1 MEELLENA
9 LFYIIIFFVA
19 VTIIAFIKEQI
30 EKTVRKS
37 STATHST
44 TTPRNDSY
52 KLIDFNEHFAL
63 VLDNTLKF
71 IDAYLFE
78 KPSEWLFL
86 NISTVLEKSDYS
98 SGTSYYYEEFI
109 EFKVSVGSW
118 HDYILNDNKD
128 AKDYMMT
135 IYKFNPTENEFVYR
149 MRIGDSTNCVIPR
162 DVVKKKFSDCLD
174 VYERKNPNRELT
186 RTSYGI
192 HHQWNL

>member
-1 MEELLENA
+1 MEELFENA

-19 VTIIAFIKEQI
+19 VTIIAFVKEQI
-30 EKTVRKS
+30 EKAVRKS
-37 STATHST
+37 STATRST
-44 TTPRNDSY
+44 TTPKNDSH
-52 KLIDFNEHFAL
+52 KLIDFNDHFAL

-118 HDYILNDNKD
+118 HDYILHDNKD

-162 DVVKKKFSDCLD
+162 DVVKKKFFDCLD
-174 VYERKNPNRELT
+174 AYERKNPNRELT